1 MLIQQNW
8 YGLIPFI
15 WGGLMFLGYKE
26 LSGSQPREEAIIM
39 LFGRRTKTRV
49 RGLILIL
56 DWLPIDIISV
66 SVFNMQIDDRDIEI
80 TAEKSIRAADG
91 VRMIGRTSIALQAR
105 SVDLDKFDDAKSM
118 DGIFAVLDEMVP
130 TCLKSIAKTENINEP
145 KERGYKW
152 MEDNN
157 SQVSM
162 ELKALLENTD
172 EQNIPGGI
180 TTLGV
185 DIVRLRVI
193 LRPLSDKIVEAD
205 QDYIVEML
213 ERKAEETDT
222 ETINKQIAK
231 RLEAYKVWAGTDP
244 AKISQIPSM
253 NKLREEIVFERLA
266 KDKRVT
272 IVQGGRN
279 VNLNSIGNTNQQGTP

>member
-1 MLIQQNW
+1 
-8 YGLIPFI
+8 
-15 WGGLMFLGYKE
+15 
-26 LSGSQPREEAIIM
+26 
-39 LFGRRTKTRV
+39 
-49 RGLILIL
+49 
-56 DWLPIDIISV
+56 
-66 SVFNMQIDDRDIEI
+66 
-80 TAEKSIRAADG
+80 
-91 VRMIGRTSIALQAR
+91 
-105 SVDLDKFDDAKSM
+105 
-118 DGIFAVLDEMVP
+118 
-130 TCLKSIAKTENINEP
+130 
-145 KERGYKW
+145 